1 MGVAKVPVCNLPLLY
16 TPCPCAVL
24 IIPLPGT
31 SLPGFASRHGRAWFQ
46 RIRKKVC
53 YRNQF
58 VSSCRSCPFL
68 SLAHGGSV
76 KAPVCNCFPEQL
88 YSAYRRDRIIAC
100 IPRKN
105 STASTPYWYRAW
117 HSACSIKPLF
127 PRCVERITL

>member
-1 MGVAKVPVCNLPLLY
+1 MGYGPEMFMDARCNHVSEKPD
-16 TPCPCAVL
+16 
-24 IIPLPGT
+24 G
-31 SLPGFASRHGRAWFQ
+31 
-46 RIRKKVC
+46 KKLC